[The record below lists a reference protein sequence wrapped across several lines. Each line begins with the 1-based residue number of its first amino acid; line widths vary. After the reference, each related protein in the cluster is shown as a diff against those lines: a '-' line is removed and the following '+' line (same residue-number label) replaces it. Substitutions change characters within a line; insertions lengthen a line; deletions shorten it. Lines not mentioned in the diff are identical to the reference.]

1 MAASATRSQAPA
13 LTVTRPSCASS
24 EGADDASYPQGG
36 SAGRCRDPGN
46 NRTAD
51 SIPPSESSSLKYSM
65 EEDTAR
71 LLAANPSGAKTKPVV
86 AATPSPHGNKVTF
99 FLHLSASRD
108 GELK

>member
-24 EGADDASYPQGG
+24 EGADDASYQGG

-65 EEDTAR
+65 EEDSTAR

-99 FLHLSASRD
+99 F
-108 GELK
+108 

>member
-1 MAASATRSQAPA
+1 MMAASATRSQAPA
-13 LTVTRPSCASS
+13 LTVTRPSSSS
-24 EGADDASYPQGG
+24 EGGDASYQGA
-36 SAGRCRDPGN
+36 AGRCRDPGN
-46 NRTAD
+46 NQTAD

-99 FLHLSASRD
+99 FYTWQLAGTGS
-108 GELK
+108 EK